1 MKKLLHWG
9 RRWAAL
15 ALALALMTSLCA
27 VAETDA
33 DLDLKINEDLGDEW
47 WNILLLGSESRDFKA
62 YYGLSDT
69 MVILSV
75 NMKDGRA
82 KMTSIMRDTWVD
94 IDGVG
99 HQKINA
105 ANAKGGP
112 ELAMRT
118 VNEYF
123 GMNIQHYVLVGIE
136 ALADIIDEV
145 GGVEIEISSQEMKK
159 INEQLTYDA
168 DEFHMNHKEPL
179 SHAGKVTLNGNQAVA
194 YARIR
199 KLDSDYVRTQRQRNV
214 LLAIASK
221 LQGESLATL
230 VSVATKLMGY
240 TRTNL
245 TMNDITTLMGVGVS
259 MDLSQVQQLRLPADG
274 TFNSVT
280 ENEIWS
286 IRADFPANQEILRQF
301 IYEDNTDYIE
311 Q

>member
-1 MKKLLHWG
+1 
-9 RRWAAL
+9 
-15 ALALALMTSLCA
+15 
-27 VAETDA
+27 
-33 DLDLKINEDLGDEW
+33 
-47 WNILLLGSESRDFKA
+47 
-62 YYGLSDT
+62 
-69 MVILSV
+69 
-75 NMKDGRA
+75 
-82 KMTSIMRDTWVD
+82 
-94 IDGVG
+94 
-99 HQKINA
+99 
-105 ANAKGGP
+105 
-112 ELAMRT
+112 
-118 VNEYF
+118 
-123 GMNIQHYVLVGIE
+123 
-136 ALADIIDEV
+136 
-145 GGVEIEISSQEMKK
+145 MKK

-230 VSVATKLMGY
+230 VTAATKLMSY

>member
-1 MKKLLHWG
+1 MMKLLHWG
-9 RRWAAL
+9 RRCVAL
-15 ALALALMTSLCA
+15 ALAAALLMSLCA
-27 VAETDA
+27 VAETET
-33 DLDLKINEDLGDEW
+33 DLKINEDLGDEW
-47 WNILLLGSESRDFKA
+47 WNILLLGSDSRDFKS

-69 MVILSV
+69 MVILSI
-75 NMKDGRA
+75 NLKDGRA
-82 KMTSIMRDTWVD
+82 KMTSIMRDTWLD
-94 IDGVG
+94 INGVG
-99 HQKINA
+99 PQKINA

-136 ALADIIDEV
+136 SLADIIDEV

-179 SHAGKVTLNGNQAVA
+179 TQSGKVTLNGNQAVA

-214 LLAIASK
+214 LLAIANK

-230 VSVATKLMGY
+230 LSVATKLMGY
-240 TRTNL
+240 TMTNL
-245 TMNDITTLMGVGVS
+245 TMNDITTLMGVGVGL
-259 MDLSQVQQLRLPADG
+259 DLDAVQQLRLPADG

-286 IRADFPANQEILRQF
+286 IRADFSANQEILRQF
-301 IYEDNTDYIE
+301 IYEDSTEYIE